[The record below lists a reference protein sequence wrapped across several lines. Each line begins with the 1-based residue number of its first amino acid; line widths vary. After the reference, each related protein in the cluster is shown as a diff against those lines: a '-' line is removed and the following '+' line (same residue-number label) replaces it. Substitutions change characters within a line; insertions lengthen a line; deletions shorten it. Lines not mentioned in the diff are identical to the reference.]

1 MRVGFIG
8 LGMMGLPMAENLARA
23 AGIDLVVFDRSA
35 EALEKVRAHPAF
47 GTTLS
52 IAEGI
57 EAFAACEIVVLMLP
71 DSTVT
76 NAVVLGGGG
85 GRGLADSLGRG
96 AMVID
101 MGSSNPGD
109 TRALHARLGQA
120 GVTLVDAPVSGAVAK
135 ARAGTLTI
143 LFGGDDPEF
152 ERARP
157 VLEAMGGTFIRA
169 GGVGAAHAMK
179 ALNNYVYAAGLLA
192 VSEVLMAGRAMGLDA
207 NVLAEVLNT
216 SSGRNVAS
224 ETKLNQFMIPGTFA
238 GGFALKLMAKD
249 LGIVDGMLKEL
260 RVEAPQAALC
270 TGLWRDAVES
280 LGPQADNTE
289 IYRFLEQRNTICKE
303 ESHAAH

>member
-52 IAEGI
+52 VAEGI
-57 EAFAACEIVVLMLP
+57 DAFAACEIVVLMLP

-76 NAVVLGGGG
+76 NAVVLGGEG
-85 GRGLADSLGRG
+85 GRGLVDSLGRG

-101 MGSSNPGD
+101 MGSSNPAD
-109 TRALHARLGQA
+109 TRTLQARLGQA

-135 ARAGTLTI
+135 ARAGTLTV
-143 LFGGDDPEF
+143 LFGGDDLEF

-169 GGVGAAHAMK
+169 GVVGAAHAMK

-192 VSEVLMAGRAMGLDA
+192 VSEVLMTGRAMGLDA

-216 SSGRNVAS
+216 SSGRNVAT
-224 ETKLNQFMIPGTFA
+224 ETKLIQFMIPGTFA

-249 LGIVDGMLKEL
+249 LGIVDGILKGL

-270 TGLWRDAVES
+270 TALWRDAVAA

-289 IYRFLEQRNTICKE
+289 IYRFLEQRATISKE
-303 ESHAAH
+303 STHAAD